1 MKNMTV
7 DSNFIPEFR
16 NKYNRVDESI
26 FIRRQLRRVWRG
38 RLRRVRRQGP
48 LAALWRPRLRG
59 LQGLLQGKGLEN
71 PPKVQN
77 EFLAISTE
85 KRSICVPW

>member
-1 MKNMTV
+1 MTV
-7 DSNFIPEFR
+7 GSDFILEFW

-26 FIRRQLRRVWRG
+26 FIRRQLRRLRRG

-59 LQGLLQGKGLEN
+59 LQGLLQGKGLKN
-71 PPKVQN
+71 PPKVQICL
-77 EFLAISTE
+77 LAISTE
-85 KRSICVPW
+85 KRSICVPR